1 MCGRFS
7 FKHEWPDFV
16 DLHDLLWDVERC
28 RNTRAGRNTAP
39 TRQVLKEYNEANGK
53 QVADEARCR
62 AGVSRSFYEPSMRRP
77 FLRQRPLEAS
87 GTTIHRPVDVIR
99 RSLL

>member
-39 TRQVLKEYNEANGK
+39 TRQVLMVYNEANG
-53 QVADEARCR
+53 
-62 AGVSRSFYEPSMRRP
+62 RR
-77 FLRQRPLEAS
+77 
-87 GTTIHRPVDVIR
+87 
-99 RSLL
+99 